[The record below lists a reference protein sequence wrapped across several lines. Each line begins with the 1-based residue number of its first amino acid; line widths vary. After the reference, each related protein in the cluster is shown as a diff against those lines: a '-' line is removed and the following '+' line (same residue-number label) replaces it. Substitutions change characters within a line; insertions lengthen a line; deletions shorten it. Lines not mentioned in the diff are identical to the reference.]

1 MDTKGRAHPV
11 KGSSEAAAGG
21 PEAALSG
28 DGTIVQT
35 ALDTGSPEAA
45 AGGPEAAQ
53 SKSKAKQAAESFAI
67 PAAAQE
73 SALTLILQEVV
84 SSLPLGTA

>member
-11 KGSSEAAAGG
+11 EGSSEAAAGG
-21 PEAALSG
+21 REAAPSG
-28 DGTIVQT
+28 DGTTVHT

-45 AGGPEAAQ
+45 FGGPEANQ

-73 SALTLILQEVV
+73 SALKNVRGCLEK
-84 SSLPLGTA
+84 P

>member
-11 KGSSEAAAGG
+11 EGSSEAAAGG
-21 PEAALSG
+21 REAAPSG
-28 DGTIVQT
+28 DGTTVQT

-45 AGGPEAAQ
+45 FGGPETTQ

-73 SALTLILQEVV
+73 SALNDY
-84 SSLPLGTA
+84 